1 MFRLRYLELIVYKG
15 LADLNSEASRAYIGF
30 VWWVLE
36 PLLYMLAFY
45 VAFGLGLRGGGPNM
59 LFFLLCGLVPWK
71 WFQSAVNNGS
81 HTIQNNVGLMQQIYL
96 PKYIMPWIALVTS
109 GVKFL
114 IILSLLILLAV
125 FVGDGPSLPWLA
137 LPVLVMVEM
146 LFAVSVASFAGAVVP
161 LLPDLG
167 LIIDNGLIVMMFL
180 SGIFFDVN
188 TLSPTSRALV
198 SINPMVSII
207 SGFRDVL
214 MHDRWPDWA
223 ALGWVFAFS
232 MVVYAVAYAILRH
245 FDRIYPKVMIG

>member
-1 MFRLRYLELIVYKG
+1 MFKVPYFELIVYKG

-45 VAFGLGLRGGGPNM
+45 VAFGLGLRGGGPHM
-59 LFFLLCGLVPWK
+59 LFFLLSGLVPWK

-114 IILSLLILLAV
+114 IILGLLILLAV
-125 FVGDGPSLPWLA
+125 FVSGGPSLPWLA
-137 LPVLVMVEM
+137 LPVLVAVEM
-146 LFAVSVASFAGAVVP
+146 LFAVSIASLAGSLVP

-188 TLSPTSRALV
+188 TLSPNV
-198 SINPMVSII
+198 KSIVELNPMVSII
-207 SGFRDVL
+207 GGFRDVL
-214 MHDRWPDWA
+214 MHNRWPDWA
-223 ALGWVFAFS
+223 ALGWVFGFS
-232 MVVYAVAYAILRH
+232 MIVYAVAYAILRH